1 MATAPATRP
10 SLLVRLRDLGD
21 REAWD
26 CFVALYAPLVY
37 GFARKQGL
45 QEADAADLTQEVLR
59 SVAGAA
65 RRLEYDPTQGTF
77 RGWLYRVASNRFRDL
92 LRTRRSHCP
101 GSGDSAVH
109 AALEQQVAPDDAT
122 WEDEFRQQTFAVASE
137 RVRRDFDESSWQA
150 FWRVAVDGQ
159 KPKDVAEALG
169 LSVGAVYVAK
179 GRVLARLREEVG
191 LMLED

>member
-21 REAWD
+21 RAAWD

-77 RGWLYRVASNRFRDL
+77 RGWLFRVTSNRFRDL
-92 LRTRRSHCP
+92 LRARRGHCA
-101 GSGDSAVH
+101 GSGDSAVQ

-137 RVRRDFDESSWQA
+137 RIRRDFDESSWQA
-150 FWRVAVDGQ
+150 FWRVAVDGE
-159 KPKDVAEALG
+159 KPKEVAEALG
-169 LSVGAVYVAK
+169 MSVGHVYVAK